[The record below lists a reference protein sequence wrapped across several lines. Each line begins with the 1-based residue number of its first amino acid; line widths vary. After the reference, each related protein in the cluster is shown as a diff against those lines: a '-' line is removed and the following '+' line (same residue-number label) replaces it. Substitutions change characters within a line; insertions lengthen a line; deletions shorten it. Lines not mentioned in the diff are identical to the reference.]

1 MSKSLTFQSLKDSP
15 SSIEAERAV
24 LGGILIDNESMDKIA
39 GILQV
44 DDFYHELNRKIFSC
58 IVDLSNETVS
68 IARCAI
74 ISNVPPGVS

>member
-44 DDFYHELNRKIFSC
+44 DDFYHELNRKIHIQWYLLIILWLLSP
-58 IVDLSNETVS
+58 IALSVD
-68 IARCAI
+68 
-74 ISNVPPGVS
+74 

>member
-24 LGGILIDNESMDKIA
+24 LGGILIDNESWDKIA

-44 DDFYHELNRKIFSC
+44 LLICLMNLYPLI
-58 IVDLSNETVS
+58 L
-68 IARCAI
+68 
-74 ISNVPPGVS
+74 

>member
-24 LGGILIDNESMDKIA
+24 LGGILIDNESWDKIA

-44 DDFYHELNRKIFSC
+44 NDFYHEF
-58 IVDLSNETVS
+58 D
-68 IARCAI
+68 
-74 ISNVPPGVS
+74 